1 MKCTLTFKTIF
12 YLNVSKYFHS
22 ARMHAID
29 QKTFDNNDIYIV
41 TNIYLYIINKLY
53 LYIYIYIYIY

>member
-1 MKCTLTFKTIF
+1 M
-12 YLNVSKYFHS
+12 HS
-22 ARMHAID
+22 ID

-53 LYIYIYIYIY
+53 IYTISNI